1 MMTVLQTL
9 ILWLLAAVFI
19 VAGVAHFTFL
29 RRDFARIVPPIFPY
43 KDSIVLL
50 TGLLEI
56 LGGVALLLPQT
67 TRWAGIALIV
77 YLIAVFPANL
87 YGARHRIPIRGYP
100 HPSVAV
106 RLPFQI
112 VLIVLLWWVT
122 QTPR

>member
-1 MMTVLQTL
+1 MTTVQTL
-9 ILWLLAAVFI
+9 VLWLLAAVFI

-29 RRDFARIVPPIFPY
+29 RRDFARIVPPILPY
-43 KDSIVLL
+43 KDAIVLF

-56 LGGVALLLPQT
+56 LGGVGLLLPQT
-67 TRWAGIALIV
+67 TRWAGIALIL
-77 YLIAVFPANL
+77 YLIAVFPANI

-112 VLIVLLWWVT
+112 ILIALLWWVS
-122 QTPR
+122 QTPL